1 MTIDDVGRRRRGRL
15 RAVVATAVLLAWAGG
30 VGLVARR
37 AATRSDADRLAEA
50 ALRLAPGTTYLI
62 VEQDGRT
69 IGYASTTIDTTRSTV
84 VVTDQFAADLP
95 VGGQTI
101 AASATAA
108 ITLSRGL
115 ALRHFDVR
123 VETPVAPMHATGRTE
138 GDSVIVF
145 SMEAPGQPPDTQ
157 RIRVRGPVVLPALVP
172 AVAVLVR
179 PPKVGGTV
187 TLASFDPM
195 TMAAS
200 TLRLSI
206 DAESLFTVVDSAA
219 FDAATT
225 RFVAARTDTVRAWR
239 FTSPDGPG
247 FTGWVDASGRVV
259 EATQPGGI
267 TLRRTAFEL
276 AFTNWRRTRGAPTE
290 APAGDADD
298 LRRATAVSAGV
309 VPAAAAFDA
318 LRVRVGGIDPA
329 GFALDGGRQRFI
341 APVLEVRREPRATL
355 RADWS
360 LAAPPAGFRA
370 RHADALRDEP
380 LLQVTDPAI
389 VALAVRIAG
398 DARDPAVVAERLTR
412 WVFDSLEKAVAVT
425 VPSATQV
432 LRTRRGDCNEHAQLF
447 TALARAVGLPA
458 RIATGLA
465 YVDGAFYYHAWP
477 EVWLRDWVAVDPT
490 FGQFPADAAHLRFVV
505 GGLARQVELL
515 RLMGSLQLE
524 VVPAR

>member
-1 MTIDDVGRRRRGRL
+1 MTIDAAGRRRRGR
-15 RAVVATAVLLAWAGG
+15 RRVRVAILVLLAWGGG
-30 VGLVARR
+30 VGLVLAR

-50 ALRLAPGTTYLI
+50 ALRLAPGTTFF
-62 VEQDGRT
+62 VVAQDGRP
-69 IGYASTTIDTTRSTV
+69 IGYASTSIDTTRSTV
-84 VVTDQFAADLP
+84 VVTDQFTADLP
-95 VGGQTI
+95 VAGQTI

-115 ALRHFDVR
+115 ALRAFDVR
-123 VETPVAPMHATGRTE
+123 VETPVAPMHAVGRTE
-138 GDSVIVF
+138 GDSAIVF
-145 SMEAPGQPPDTQ
+145 TIDAPGQPADSQ
-157 RIRVRGPVVLPALVP
+157 RVPVRGPVVLPALIP

-179 PPKVGGTV
+179 APKVGGLV

-195 TMAAS
+195 TMASA
-200 TLRLSI
+200 TLRLRI

-219 FDAATT
+219 FDSTSA

-239 FTSPDGPG
+239 FTSADGPG
-247 FTGWVDASGRVV
+247 FTGWVDGAGRVV

-276 AFTNWRRTRGAPTE
+276 AFTNWRRDRVTAMTTPGE
-290 APAGDADD
+290 AANG

-309 VPAAAAFDA
+309 VPASAAFEA
-318 LRVRVGGIDPA
+318 LRVRVAGVDVT
-329 GFALDGGRQRFI
+329 GFALDGGRQRFT
-341 APVLEVRREPRATL
+341 APVLDVRREPRAAL

-360 LAAPPAGFRA
+360 LAAPPPGFRA
-370 RHADALRDEP
+370 THAETLRDEP
-380 LLQVTDPAI
+380 LLQVSDPAI

-447 TALARAVGLPA
+447 TALARAVGLPT
-458 RIATGLA
+458 RIATGLT
-465 YVDGAFYYHAWP
+465 YVDGHFYYHAWP

-524 VVPAR
+524 VVPNR